1 MEKRIKM
8 NADEMLRNLKILYV
22 EDDDEARE
30 ELIDVLK
37 RRVGR
42 VFACENGV
50 RGLELYNDFKPDI
63 IIADYYMPEMN
74 GIEMIKQIHRQG
86 EETAAIVISAVSEVD
101 AILSAIDAGIHKY
114 ILKPVNVQE
123 LLEVLGELAS
133 ELYEKRKRKSAALP
147 ENKKKVEDE
156 IKREFSAML
165 KAMTGKGPKNVSV
178 FMNGDSI
185 EMVASEVLT
194 TFEKNLLDN
203 NQNIAIIKHVRELF
217 FSVKEK
223 ELCQMILKVAGC
235 GVALSKVIISVEK
248 DKNKLIFTVDQSE

>member
-1 MEKRIKM
+1 M

-74 GIEMIKQIHRQG
+74 VIEMIKQIHRQG

-156 IKREFSAML
+156 ARIFRDAQGYDGKRAEKREHFYEWRQHR
-165 KAMTGKGPKNVSV
+165 
-178 FMNGDSI
+178 NGRIGSSYD
-185 EMVASEVLT
+185 L
-194 TFEKNLLDN
+194 
-203 NQNIAIIKHVRELF
+203 
-217 FSVKEK
+217 
-223 ELCQMILKVAGC
+223 
-235 GVALSKVIISVEK
+235 
-248 DKNKLIFTVDQSE
+248 

>member
-1 MEKRIKM
+1 MRKKM
-8 NADEMLRNLKILYV
+8 KTDEMLKNLKILYV

-30 ELIDVLK
+30 ELTDVLK

-42 VFACENGV
+42 VFACDNGV
-50 RGLELYNDFKPDI
+50 RGLEFYNDFKPDI

-74 GIEMIKQIHRQG
+74 GIEMIRQIHRLG
-86 EETAAIVISAVSEVD
+86 EETAAIVISAVNEVD
-101 AILSAIDAGIHKY
+101 AILRAIDVGIQKY

-123 LLEVLGELAS
+123 LLEVLEELAC
-133 ELYEKRKRKSAALP
+133 ELYEKQKRKSASLP

-165 KAMTGKGPKNVSV
+165 KTMTGKGPKNVNV

-185 EMVASEVLT
+185 EVVASEVLT
-194 TFEKNLLDN
+194 IFEKNLLDN
-203 NQNIAIIKHVRELF
+203 YRNVAIIKHNRELF

-223 ELCQMILKVAGC
+223 EICQMILKISGC
-235 GVALSKVIISVEK
+235 RVTLSKVAVSVEK
-248 DKNKLIFTVDQSE
+248 DKSKLIFTVEQSE

>member
-1 MEKRIKM
+1 M
-8 NADEMLRNLKILYV
+8 
-22 EDDDEARE
+22 
-30 ELIDVLK
+30 
-37 RRVGR
+37 
-42 VFACENGV
+42 
-50 RGLELYNDFKPDI
+50 
-63 IIADYYMPEMN
+63 
-74 GIEMIKQIHRQG
+74 
-86 EETAAIVISAVSEVD
+86 
-101 AILSAIDAGIHKY
+101 
-114 ILKPVNVQE
+114 
-123 LLEVLGELAS
+123 LGELAS

-203 NQNIAIIKHVRELF
+203 NRNIAIIKHVRELF

>member
-8 NADEMLRNLKILYV
+8 NSDEMLRNLKILYV

-185 EMVASEVLT
+185 E
-194 TFEKNLLDN
+194 NLLDN
-203 NQNIAIIKHVRELF
+203 NRNIAIIKHVRELF

>member
-185 EMVASEVLT
+185 EMVAS
-194 TFEKNLLDN
+194 
-203 NQNIAIIKHVRELF
+203 
-217 FSVKEK
+217 
-223 ELCQMILKVAGC
+223 
-235 GVALSKVIISVEK
+235 
-248 DKNKLIFTVDQSE
+248 